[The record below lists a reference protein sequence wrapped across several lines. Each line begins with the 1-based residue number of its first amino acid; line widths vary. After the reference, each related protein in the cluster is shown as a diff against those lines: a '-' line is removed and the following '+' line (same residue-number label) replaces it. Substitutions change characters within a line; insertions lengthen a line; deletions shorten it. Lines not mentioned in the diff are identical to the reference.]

1 MQICNENETYLNL
14 IPYLLREIALK
25 FQINHIY
32 EDKIENFEQFV
43 QIHKACIKGNY
54 KDIAYYTSPKYLENE
69 YSEKILSSYTKN
81 YNLIFN
87 NNEMFPTNF
96 SESNRKRIDK
106 ENKLIILK
114 RKNFNKNIS
123 LEKLWGPIQ
132 DNILRNFIKFYQRIN
147 NQKL

>member
-1 MQICNENETYLNL
+1 MLF
-14 IPYLLREIALK
+14 RS
-25 FQINHIY
+25 
-32 EDKIENFEQFV
+32 
-43 QIHKACIKGNY
+43 
-54 KDIAYYTSPKYLENE
+54 YTSPKYLENE